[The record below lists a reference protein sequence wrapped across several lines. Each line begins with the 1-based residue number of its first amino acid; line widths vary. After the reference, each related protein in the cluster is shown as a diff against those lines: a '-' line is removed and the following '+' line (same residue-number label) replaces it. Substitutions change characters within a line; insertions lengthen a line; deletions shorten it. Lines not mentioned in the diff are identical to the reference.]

1 MVSLLGVLSKEMLCK
16 RPEKCTFCG
25 HWQINGNRNWWF
37 PFTRNKSPPEL
48 TNTFQVGSCSSPL
61 LQIGAPSPPRMM
73 SRTAT
78 AGFPKEPERPK
89 FLSFWVDS
97 NLFLRSMA
105 RPDDPSKDN
114 FLEELAGGNSE
125 ACQMGRVL
133 HAQLQSVIQVTSA
146 VDHGRLARRC
156 AKSGQGGEED
166 GECDL
171 SSGGT
176 SWLPVAASCPAERHL

>member
-1 MVSLLGVLSKEMLCK
+1 
-16 RPEKCTFCG
+16 
-25 HWQINGNRNWWF
+25 
-37 PFTRNKSPPEL
+37 
-48 TNTFQVGSCSSPL
+48 
-61 LQIGAPSPPRMM
+61 M

-78 AGFPKEPERPK
+78 AGFPKDPERPK
-89 FLSFWVDS
+89 FLSFPVDC

-114 FLEELAGGNSE
+114 FLEELGGGNSE

-146 VDHGRLARRC
+146 VDHGRLERRC

-176 SWLPVAASCPAERHL
+176 S